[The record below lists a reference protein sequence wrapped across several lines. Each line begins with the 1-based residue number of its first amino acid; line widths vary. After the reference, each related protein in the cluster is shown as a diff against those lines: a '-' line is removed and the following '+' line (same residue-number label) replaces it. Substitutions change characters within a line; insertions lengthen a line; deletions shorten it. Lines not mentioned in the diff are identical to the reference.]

1 MDLDLDLVILGS
13 VVSLSNTCVES
24 SPSETTDAEDD
35 AELFLLED
43 LLDLDPLF
51 ILEGTAFRLFTGVFE
66 TEELD
71 LLVFFIFRTGW
82 ALNLDWNC
90 FRAALAFL
98 EANVFLSSSESSL
111 TSLFKS
117 EYASAEQL
125 FPIDEEG
132 STEVFCAG

>member
-71 LLVFFIFRTGW
+71 LLVFFIFR
-82 ALNLDWNC
+82 
-90 FRAALAFL
+90 
-98 EANVFLSSSESSL
+98 
-111 TSLFKS
+111 
-117 EYASAEQL
+117 
-125 FPIDEEG
+125 
-132 STEVFCAG
+132 AG